1 MKKLIF
7 TFAAI
12 LCCLFL
18 TGCVIVSYTEK
29 ADISEFVFE
38 KRVTEKHYF
47 EHLKPGNKFILLEDC
62 YIVRDLPEFEWH
74 ILIPVFYTGAPDCLQ
89 PRADLEEWELLKKE
103 LQSFE
108 RQGCGSWF
116 YTPPLTFAINRI
128 KEKLP
133 KGSILKIQGFYRSGR
148 YFDFENGASNYILL
162 QDEKSGKEFYLWTL
176 SLDDTYNKR
185 HWIKPYHGEEVK

>member
-1 MKKLIF
+1 MKKIYL
-7 TFAAI
+7 TLAVI

-29 ADISEFVFE
+29 MDVAEFILE
-38 KRVTEKHYF
+38 KRFVDKHYF
-47 EHLKPGNKFILLEDC
+47 ENLKPGNKFILLEDC
-62 YIVRDLPEFEWH
+62 YIIRKLPDFEWYAVV
-74 ILIPVFYTGAPDCLQ
+74 PVFYIGVPDCLE
-89 PRADLEEWELLKKE
+89 PRSSLKEREWSKKE

-108 RQGCGSWF
+108 QKGSGSWF

-133 KGSILKIQGFYRSGR
+133 KGSILKIQGFYRTGR

-162 QDEKSGKEFYLWTL
+162 RDEKSGKEFYLWAHAV
-176 SLDDTYNKR
+176 DATYNKR

>member
-1 MKKLIF
+1 MKKHLL
-7 TFAAI
+7 TLFA
-12 LCCLFL
+12 LGTLFL
-18 TGCVIVSYTEK
+18 TGCVVIGYTEK
-29 ADISEFVFE
+29 ADLSEFVFE
-38 KRVTEKHYF
+38 KRVMDKHYF
-47 EHLKPGNKFILLEDC
+47 EHLQVGNKFILLEDC

-89 PRADLEEWELLKKE
+89 THADLEEWELLKKE

-108 RQGCGSWF
+108 RHGCGSWF

-128 KEKLP
+128 KEKIP
-133 KGSILKIQGFYRSGR
+133 QGTILKIKGFYRSGR
-148 YFDFENGASNYILL
+148 YLDFENGASNYILL

-185 HWIKPYHGEEVK
+185 RWIKPYHGEEVK

>member
-1 MKKLIF
+1 MKKLLL
-7 TFAAI
+7 TFFS
-12 LCCLFL
+12 LGMLFL
-18 TGCVIVSYTEK
+18 TGCVVIGYTEK
-29 ADISEFVFE
+29 ADLSEFVFE
-38 KRVTEKHYF
+38 KRVMDKHYF
-47 EHLKPGNKFILLEDC
+47 EHLQVGNKFVLLDTC
-62 YIVRDLPEFEWH
+62 YILRMQPEFEWH

-89 PRADLEEWELLKKE
+89 PRADLDAWEYTKEEFR
-103 LQSFE
+103 SFE
-108 RQGCGSWF
+108 QKGSGSWF
-116 YTPPLTFAINRI
+116 YIPPLTFSINRI

-148 YFDFENGASNYILL
+148 YLDFENGAHNYILL